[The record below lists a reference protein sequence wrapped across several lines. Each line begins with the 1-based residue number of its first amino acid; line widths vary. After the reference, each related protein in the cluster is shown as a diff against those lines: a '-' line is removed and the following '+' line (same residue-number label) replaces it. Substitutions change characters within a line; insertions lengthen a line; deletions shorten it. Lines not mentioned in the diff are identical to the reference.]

1 MQILDSVWLI
11 KMLEKSGNSP
21 ESRILS
27 LFEILADWSTAP
39 NFKESFLADL
49 NDATEPTLL
58 LEYLNQQAQQT
69 KAAAPRM
76 LAEQIVLLAKLSL
89 TTQLTTNNSDAL
101 RHAKETAKALI
112 KAQCEKERIPLQ
124 QRFNLNK
131 TQVYSGLAFTVIAL
145 TIGGIFLLNQ
155 KPNIDLSETSIQTN
169 AHLDDQVTSDPK
181 LTADMYASLET
192 MRGGDCQF
200 IEALQIPDADK
211 KIYLENVVGGQVPA
225 TLHDQMIAQRYLQK
239 IRCNY
244 TPMLMQNSTN

>member
-11 KMLEKSGNSP
+11 KMLEKSGTRP
-21 ESRILS
+21 EVRILS

-49 NDATEPTLL
+49 NNYTEPALL
-58 LEYLNQQAQQT
+58 LEYLTQQSQQT

-76 LAEQIVLLAKLSL
+76 LAEQIILLAKISL
-89 TTQLTTNNSDAL
+89 TTQLTTNNGNAL

-112 KAQCEKERIPLQ
+112 KAQCEKEKTPLQ
-124 QRFNLNK
+124 QHFNFNK
-131 TQVYSGLAFTVIAL
+131 PYAYAGAALAVVAL
-145 TIGGIFLLNQ
+145 MVGSVLLLKQ
-155 KPNIDLSETSIQTN
+155 KPDGELSQINIQADTN
-169 AHLDDQVTSDPK
+169 LKNQVTSDPK

-192 MRGGDCQF
+192 MRGGECQF

-211 KIYLENVVGGQVPA
+211 KIYLENVVGGQVP
-225 TLHDQMIAQRYLQK
+225 TNLHDQMIAQRYIQK

>member
-1 MQILDSVWLI
+1 M
-11 KMLEKSGNSP
+11 
-21 ESRILS
+21 LS
-27 LFEILADWSTAP
+27 LFDILADWSTAP

-49 NDATEPTLL
+49 NDATEPTLV
-58 LEYLNQQAQQT
+58 LEYLSQQAQQT
-69 KAAAPRM
+69 RAAAPKM
-76 LAEQIVLLAKLSL
+76 LAEQIILLAKLSL
-89 TTQLTTNNSDAL
+89 RTQLTTNNGDTL
-101 RHAKETAKALI
+101 RHAKETARALI
-112 KAQCEKERIPLQ
+112 KAQCEKERIPLR

-131 TQVYSGLAFTVIAL
+131 TQFYSGAAFTAIAL
-145 TIGGIFLLNQ
+145 IIGGIFLFKQ
-155 KPNIDLSETSIQTN
+155 KPDPGLSEAYIQ
-169 AHLDDQVTSDPK
+169 ADGHLNDQATSDPK

-225 TLHDQMIAQRYLQK
+225 TLHDQIVAQRYIQK